1 VMSVKQ
7 TKERRKMRI
16 TKVINNNIVR
26 SINDRGQEVLLL
38 GKALG
43 FQKKNGDDIQENDI
57 EKTYILTNQQYENDL
72 MSLLADVDFTN
83 VQVVNKIIV
92 EAESTL
98 GKELSTSVYFSLLDH
113 VNFAVDRYHSN
124 LMFENKLHNEIKRFY
139 AVEYRIGEKAVEIIN
154 SELKIKLPNDE
165 ASFIAMHILNAQLDE
180 NYFDNTDFMTKI
192 IHQSLN
198 IAREKLGIEFDTDS
212 ISYERFITHLK
223 FFSMRLIKNEKLQVV
238 SQGVLEVIKKEYR
251 EAYGIS
257 LDIKNYIEDTF
268 DVSVE
273 EAETMYLATHINTFI
288 TRNS

>member
-1 VMSVKQ
+1 
-7 TKERRKMRI
+7 
-16 TKVINNNIVR
+16 
-26 SINDRGQEVLLL
+26 
-38 GKALG
+38 
-43 FQKKNGDDIQENDI
+43 
-57 EKTYILTNQQYENDL
+57 
-72 MSLLADVDFTN
+72 
-83 VQVVNKIIV
+83 
-92 EAESTL
+92 
-98 GKELSTSVYFSLLDH
+98 
-113 VNFAVDRYHSN
+113 
-124 LMFENKLHNEIKRFY
+124 
-139 AVEYRIGEKAVEIIN
+139 
-154 SELKIKLPNDE
+154 LPNDE